1 MSTLRNRV
9 QLVGH
14 LGMDPEMKT
23 LQTGMK
29 LANFRMATREVYFS
43 NGEWKED
50 TQWHRLTLW
59 GKLAERAET
68 QLKKGSF
75 VMLEGKLEHRNYV
88 DAKGETKYTT
98 EVRVAN
104 FILLDKK
111 QGGAVQV
118 GNDLDETQMVEEDGL
133 PF

>member
-14 LGMDPEMKT
+14 LGNDPEVKT
-23 LQTGMK
+23 LQSGMK
-29 LANFRMATREVYFS
+29 LAKINIATTDSYMS
-43 NGEWKED
+43 QGAWKED

-59 GKLAERAET
+59 NKLAERAEN

-75 VMLEGKLEHRNYV
+75 VMLEGKLEHNNFV
-88 DAKGETKYTT
+88 DAKGETKYFT
-98 EVRVAN
+98 EVKVSN
-104 FILLDKK
+104 FILLDKR
-111 QGGAVQV
+111 QNSSTTV
-118 GNDLDETQMVEEDGL
+118 GNDLEETQMVEEEGL

>member
-14 LGMDPEMKT
+14 LGMDPDVKT

-75 VMLEGKLEHRNYV
+75 VMLEGKLEHRSYV

-118 GNDLDETQMVEEDGL
+118 GNDLDDAQMVEEDGL

>member
-14 LGMDPEMKT
+14 LGMDPDVKT